1 MRTNQT
7 NSSDLMSK
15 ISIYNFNANKLNK
28 PVFISASIVIAI
40 LVLVTVL
47 FPTLMQQF
55 FTDLQK
61 NVIDTAG
68 WFYVLSV
75 AGIFV
80 AVVYLC
86 VSRHGAIKLGPDHA
100 QADYTQ
106 LTWLAMLFS
115 AGMGIG
121 LMFFGVAEPVMHYVA
136 PPTADPNS
144 IAATREALKMTFFH
158 WGLHGWAIYAVV
170 ALILAYFSFRHNLP
184 LTLRSAF
191 HPLIGD
197 KIYTWRGD
205 IIDAF
210 AVISTI
216 FGVTTSLG
224 FGVMQINSGLNYLFD
239 VEVSQ
244 TVQLLIVVFIIALA
258 LISVC
263 SGLDK
268 GIKRLS
274 QINMIMAVG
283 LLMFVLIAGPS
294 LFLLQALV
302 QNTGAYLSDLVH
314 NTFNLFAYQKTDW
327 LGGWTIFYW
336 AWWLSWSPFV
346 GMFIARISRGRT
358 IREFLIGVLFIP
370 SGFTFAWMTF
380 FGNSAIDLIHV
391 HGVTDLADAVAKDS
405 SIALFAF
412 LELLPFSQVVSFI
425 ALVMVIIFFVTSCD
439 SGAMVV
445 DMLASYGENNTPL
458 WQRFYW
464 TLGIGIVATILLL
477 NGGLAALQT
486 MSIVSALP
494 FTVVLIIAIYGMFTA
509 LNIESTKQ
517 QSMNLAM
524 TQQPTG
530 QTNNWKQRLATIVHF
545 PSKSVVLTFL
555 SRNVAPA
562 IKQVADEL
570 NTNQIATEVI
580 IESERVILTVS
591 HVDQPDFIYAVRART
606 HIQPDLLEDANEED
620 DEQMYYRAEVH
631 LAEGGQD
638 YDIMSWPEAA
648 IINDVVEQYQK
659 HVHFLHLLK

>member
-1 MRTNQT
+1 MCSNELMIKVSK
-7 NSSDLMSK
+7 NS
-15 ISIYNFNANKLNK
+15 FNANKLNRG
-28 PVFISASIVIAI
+28 VFFSASAVIFM
-40 LVLVTVL
+40 LVTITVM
-47 FPTLMQQF
+47 FPTDMEALF
-55 FTDLQK
+55 SDVQK
-61 NVIDTAG
+61 TLIDTAG

-75 AGIFV
+75 AGILV

-86 VSRHGAIKLGPDHA
+86 VSRHGHIKLGPDHA
-100 QADYTQ
+100 QADYSQ

-136 PPTADPNS
+136 PPTADPYS
-144 IAATREALKMTFFH
+144 VEATREALKMTFFH

-205 IIDAF
+205 IIDSF

-224 FGVMQINSGLNYLFD
+224 FGVMQINSGLNYLFGI
-239 VEVSQ
+239 EVSQ
-244 TVQLLIVVFIIALA
+244 TVQLFIIIFIICLA
-258 LISVC
+258 LVSVC

-274 QINMIMAVG
+274 QLNMIMAVA
-283 LLMFVLIAGPS
+283 LLLFVLVAGPS

-302 QNTGAYLSDLVH
+302 QNTGAYLSDIVH

-358 IREFLIGVLFIP
+358 IREFLIGVLLIP
-370 SGFTFAWMTF
+370 SGFTFAWMTI

-391 HGVTDLADAVAKDS
+391 QGMTDLADAVAADT

-412 LELLPFSQVVSFI
+412 LAHLPFSQIISFI
-425 ALVMVIIFFVTSCD
+425 GLVMVIIFFVTSCD

-445 DMLASYGENNTPL
+445 DMLASHGENNTPL

-464 TLGIGIVATILLL
+464 TVGIGVVATILLL

-509 LNIESTKQ
+509 LSIESTKQ
-517 QSMNLAM
+517 QSMNLAVM
-524 TQQPTG
+524 QSPSIKSDD
-530 QTNNWKQRLATIVHF
+530 WRQRLAIIVNF
-545 PSKSVVLTFL
+545 PSKSKVLQFL
-555 SRNVAPA
+555 AHNVGPA
-562 IKQVADEL
+562 LTKVANEL
-570 NTNQIATEVI
+570 NNNQIATDVLLDDDRI
-580 IESERVILTVS
+580 ILTVS

-606 HIQPDLLEDANEED
+606 HIQPDLLEDASDQDE
-620 DEQMYYRAEVH
+620 EQMYYRAEVH

-638 YDIMSWPEAA
+638 YDIMSWPETA

>member
-1 MRTNQT
+1 MCSNELMIKVSK
-7 NSSDLMSK
+7 NS
-15 ISIYNFNANKLNK
+15 FNANKLNRG
-28 PVFISASIVIAI
+28 VFFSASAVIFM
-40 LVLVTVL
+40 LVTITVMFPADMEAL
-47 FPTLMQQF
+47 FSDVQKTL
-55 FTDLQK
+55 
-61 NVIDTAG
+61 IDTAG

-75 AGIFV
+75 AGILV
-80 AVVYLC
+80 TVVYLC
-86 VSRHGAIKLGPDHA
+86 VSRHGHIKLGPDHA
-100 QADYTQ
+100 QADYSQ

-136 PPTADPNS
+136 PPTADPYS
-144 IAATREALKMTFFH
+144 VEATREALKMTFFH

-205 IIDAF
+205 IIDSF

-224 FGVMQINSGLNYLFD
+224 FGVMQINSGLNYLFGI
-239 VEVSQ
+239 EVSQ
-244 TVQLLIVVFIIALA
+244 TVQLFIIIFIICLA
-258 LISVC
+258 LVSVC

-274 QINMIMAVG
+274 QLNMIMAVA
-283 LLMFVLIAGPS
+283 LLLFVLVAGPS

-302 QNTGAYLSDLVH
+302 QNTGAYLSDIVH

-358 IREFLIGVLFIP
+358 IREFLIGVLLIP
-370 SGFTFAWMTF
+370 SGFTFAWMTI

-391 HGVTDLADAVAKDS
+391 QGMTDLADAVAADT

-412 LELLPFSQVVSFI
+412 LAHLPFSQIISFI
-425 ALVMVIIFFVTSCD
+425 GLVMVIIFFVTSCD

-445 DMLASYGENNTPL
+445 DMLASHGENNTPL

-464 TLGIGIVATILLL
+464 TVGIGVVATILLL

-509 LNIESTKQ
+509 LSIELTKQ
-517 QSMNLAM
+517 QSMNLAVM
-524 TQQPTG
+524 QSPSIKSDD
-530 QTNNWKQRLATIVHF
+530 WRQRLAIIVNF
-545 PSKSVVLTFL
+545 PSKSKVLQFL
-555 SRNVAPA
+555 AHNVGPA
-562 IKQVADEL
+562 LTKVANEL
-570 NTNQIATEVI
+570 NNNQIATDVLLDDDRI
-580 IESERVILTVS
+580 ILTVS

-606 HIQPDLLEDANEED
+606 HIQPDLLEDASDQDE
-620 DEQMYYRAEVH
+620 EQMYYRAEVH

-638 YDIMSWPEAA
+638 YDIMSWPETA

>member
-1 MRTNQT
+1 MCSNELMIKVSK
-7 NSSDLMSK
+7 NS
-15 ISIYNFNANKLNK
+15 FNANKLNRG
-28 PVFISASIVIAI
+28 VFFSASAVIFM
-40 LVLVTVL
+40 LVTITVM
-47 FPTLMQQF
+47 FPTDMEALF
-55 FTDLQK
+55 SEVQK
-61 NVIDTAG
+61 TLIDTAG

-75 AGIFV
+75 AGILV
-80 AVVYLC
+80 TVVYLC
-86 VSRHGAIKLGPDHA
+86 VSRHGHIKLGPDHA
-100 QADYTQ
+100 QADYSQ

-136 PPTADPNS
+136 PPTADPYS
-144 IAATREALKMTFFH
+144 VEATREALKMTFFH

-205 IIDAF
+205 IIDSF

-224 FGVMQINSGLNYLFD
+224 FGVMQINSGLNYLFGI
-239 VEVSQ
+239 EVSQ
-244 TVQLLIVVFIIALA
+244 TVQLFIIIFIICLA
-258 LISVC
+258 LLSVC

-274 QINMIMAVG
+274 QLNMIMAVA
-283 LLMFVLIAGPS
+283 LLLFVLVAGPS

-302 QNTGAYLSDLVH
+302 QNTGAYLSDIVH

-358 IREFLIGVLFIP
+358 IREFLIGVLLIP
-370 SGFTFAWMTF
+370 SGFTFAWMTI

-391 HGVTDLADAVAKDS
+391 QGMTDLADAVAADT

-412 LELLPFSQVVSFI
+412 LAHLPFSQIISFI
-425 ALVMVIIFFVTSCD
+425 GLVMVIIFFVTSCD

-445 DMLASYGENNTPL
+445 DMLASHGENNTPL

-464 TLGIGIVATILLL
+464 TVGIGVVATILLL

-509 LNIESTKQ
+509 LSIESTKQ
-517 QSMNLAM
+517 QSMNLAVM
-524 TQQPTG
+524 QSPSIKSDD
-530 QTNNWKQRLATIVHF
+530 WRQRLAIIVNF
-545 PSKSVVLTFL
+545 PSKSKVLQFL
-555 SRNVAPA
+555 AHNVGPA
-562 IKQVADEL
+562 LTKVANEL
-570 NTNQIATEVI
+570 NNNQIATDVLLDDDRI
-580 IESERVILTVS
+580 ILTVS

-606 HIQPDLLEDANEED
+606 HIQPDLLEDASDQDE
-620 DEQMYYRAEVH
+620 EQMYYRAEVH

-638 YDIMSWPEAA
+638 YDIMSWPETA

>member
-1 MRTNQT
+1 MCSNELINKMHV
-7 NSSDLMSK
+7 NS
-15 ISIYNFNANKLNK
+15 FNANKLNK
-28 PVFISASIVIAI
+28 GVFLSASAVIFALVAI
-40 LVLVTVL
+40 TVMFPADMEAL
-47 FPTLMQQF
+47 FN
-55 FTDLQK
+55 DLQK
-61 NVIDTAG
+61 TLIDTAG

-75 AGIFV
+75 AGILV

-86 VSRHGAIKLGPDHA
+86 VSRHGHIKLGPDHA
-100 QADYTQ
+100 QADYSQ

-136 PPTADPNS
+136 PPTADPYS
-144 IAATREALKMTFFH
+144 VEATREALKMTFFH

-184 LTLRSAF
+184 LTLRSAL

-205 IIDAF
+205 IIDSF

-224 FGVMQINSGLNYLFD
+224 FGVMQINSGLNYLFGI
-239 VEVSQ
+239 EVNQ
-244 TVQLLIVVFIIALA
+244 TVQILIVVFIIGLA

-274 QINMIMAVG
+274 QLNMIMAVA
-283 LLMFVLIAGPS
+283 LLLFVLVAGPS

-302 QNTGAYLSDLVH
+302 QNTGAYLSDIVH

-358 IREFLIGVLFIP
+358 IREFLIGVLLIP
-370 SGFTFAWMTF
+370 SGFTFAWMTI

-391 HGVTDLADAVAKDS
+391 QGVTDLADAVAADS

-412 LELLPFSQVVSFI
+412 LEHLPFSQVISFI
-425 ALVMVIIFFVTSCD
+425 GLVMVIIFFVTSCD

-445 DMLASYGENNTPL
+445 DMLASHGENNTPL

-464 TLGIGIVATILLL
+464 TVGIGVVSIILLL

-494 FTVVLIIAIYGMFTA
+494 FTMVLIIAIYGMFTA

-517 QSMNLAM
+517 QSMNLAVM
-524 TQQPTG
+524 QSPSIKTDD
-530 QTNNWKQRLATIVHF
+530 WRQRLAIIVNF
-545 PSKSVVLTFL
+545 PSKSNVLQFI
-555 SRNVAPA
+555 SQKVAPA
-562 IKQVADEL
+562 LTQVAAEL
-570 NTNQIATEVI
+570 NNNQIATDVLI
-580 IESERVILTVS
+580 DDDRTILTVS
-591 HVDQPDFIYAVRART
+591 HVDQPDFIYSVRART
-606 HIQPDLLEDANEED
+606 HIQPDLLENASDQDE
-620 DEQMYYRAEVH
+620 EQMYYRAEVH

-638 YDIMSWPEAA
+638 YDIMSWPETA
-648 IINDVVEQYQK
+648 IINDVIEQ
-659 HVHFLHLLK
+659 

>member
-1 MRTNQT
+1 MIKVSK
-7 NSSDLMSK
+7 NS
-15 ISIYNFNANKLNK
+15 FNANKLNRG
-28 PVFISASIVIAI
+28 VFFSASAVIFM
-40 LVLVTVL
+40 LVTITVM
-47 FPTLMQQF
+47 FPTDMEALF
-55 FTDLQK
+55 SDVQK
-61 NVIDTAG
+61 TLIDTAG

-75 AGIFV
+75 AGILV

-86 VSRHGAIKLGPDHA
+86 VSRHGHIKLGPDHA
-100 QADYTQ
+100 QADYSQ

-136 PPTADPNS
+136 PPTADPYS
-144 IAATREALKMTFFH
+144 VEATREALKMTFFH

-205 IIDAF
+205 IIDSF

-224 FGVMQINSGLNYLFD
+224 FGVMQINSGLNYLFGI
-239 VEVSQ
+239 EVSQ
-244 TVQLLIVVFIIALA
+244 TVQLFIIIFIICLA
-258 LISVC
+258 LVSVC

-274 QINMIMAVG
+274 QLNMIMAVA
-283 LLMFVLIAGPS
+283 LLLFVLVAGPS

-302 QNTGAYLSDLVH
+302 QNTGAYLSDIVH

-358 IREFLIGVLFIP
+358 IREFLIGVLLIP
-370 SGFTFAWMTF
+370 SGFTFAWMTI

-391 HGVTDLADAVAKDS
+391 QGMTDLADAVAADS

-412 LELLPFSQVVSFI
+412 LEHLPFSQIVSFI
-425 ALVMVIIFFVTSCD
+425 GLVMVIIFFVTSCD

-445 DMLASYGENNTPL
+445 DMLASHGENNTPL

-464 TLGIGIVATILLL
+464 TVGIGVVATILLL

-509 LNIESTKQ
+509 LSIESTKQ
-517 QSMNLAM
+517 QSMNLAVM
-524 TQQPTG
+524 QSPSIKSDD
-530 QTNNWKQRLATIVHF
+530 WRQRLAIIVNF
-545 PSKSVVLTFL
+545 PSKSKVLQFL
-555 SRNVAPA
+555 AHNVGPA
-562 IKQVADEL
+562 LTKVANEL
-570 NTNQIATEVI
+570 NNNQIATDVLLDDDRI
-580 IESERVILTVS
+580 ILTVS

-606 HIQPDLLEDANEED
+606 HIQPDLLEDASDQDE
-620 DEQMYYRAEVH
+620 EQMYYRAEVH

-638 YDIMSWPEAA
+638 YDIMSWPETA

>member
-1 MRTNQT
+1 MCSNELMIKVSK
-7 NSSDLMSK
+7 NS
-15 ISIYNFNANKLNK
+15 FNANKLNRG
-28 PVFISASIVIAI
+28 VFFSASAVIFM
-40 LVLVTVL
+40 LVTITVM
-47 FPTLMQQF
+47 FPTDMEALF
-55 FTDLQK
+55 SDVQK
-61 NVIDTAG
+61 TLIDTAG

-75 AGIFV
+75 AGILV

-86 VSRHGAIKLGPDHA
+86 VSRHGHIKLGPDHA
-100 QADYTQ
+100 QADYSQ

-136 PPTADPNS
+136 PPTADPYS
-144 IAATREALKMTFFH
+144 VEATREALKMTFFH

-205 IIDAF
+205 IIDSF

-224 FGVMQINSGLNYLFD
+224 FGVMQINSGLNYLFGI
-239 VEVSQ
+239 EVSQ
-244 TVQLLIVVFIIALA
+244 TVQLFIIIFIICLA
-258 LISVC
+258 LVSVC

-274 QINMIMAVG
+274 QLNMIMAVA
-283 LLMFVLIAGPS
+283 LLLFVLVAGPS

-302 QNTGAYLSDLVH
+302 QNTGAYLSDIVH

-358 IREFLIGVLFIP
+358 IREFLIGVLLIP
-370 SGFTFAWMTF
+370 SGFTFAWMTI

-391 HGVTDLADAVAKDS
+391 QGMTDLADAVAADS

-412 LELLPFSQVVSFI
+412 LAHLPFSQIISFI
-425 ALVMVIIFFVTSCD
+425 GLVMVIIFFVTSCD

-445 DMLASYGENNTPL
+445 DMLASHGENNTPL

-464 TLGIGIVATILLL
+464 TVGIGIVATILLL
-477 NGGLAALQT
+477 NSGLAALQT

-509 LNIESTKQ
+509 LSIESTKQ
-517 QSMNLAM
+517 QSMNLAVM
-524 TQQPTG
+524 QSPSIKSDD
-530 QTNNWKQRLATIVHF
+530 WRQRLAIIVNF
-545 PSKSVVLTFL
+545 PSKSKVLQFL
-555 SRNVAPA
+555 AHNVGPA
-562 IKQVADEL
+562 LTKVANEL
-570 NTNQIATEVI
+570 NNNQIATDVLLDDDRI
-580 IESERVILTVS
+580 ILTVS

-606 HIQPDLLEDANEED
+606 HIQPDLLEDASDQDE
-620 DEQMYYRAEVH
+620 EQMYYRAEVH

-638 YDIMSWPEAA
+638 YDIMSWPETA

>member
-1 MRTNQT
+1 MIKVSK
-7 NSSDLMSK
+7 NS
-15 ISIYNFNANKLNK
+15 FNANKLNRG
-28 PVFISASIVIAI
+28 VFFSASAVIFM
-40 LVLVTVL
+40 LVTITVM
-47 FPTLMQQF
+47 FPTDMEALF
-55 FTDLQK
+55 SEVQK
-61 NVIDTAG
+61 TLIDTAG

-75 AGIFV
+75 AGILV

-86 VSRHGAIKLGPDHA
+86 VSRHGHIKLGPDHA
-100 QADYTQ
+100 QADYSQ

-136 PPTADPNS
+136 PPTADPYS
-144 IAATREALKMTFFH
+144 VEATREALKMTFFH

-205 IIDAF
+205 IIDSF

-224 FGVMQINSGLNYLFD
+224 FGVMQINSGLNYLFGI
-239 VEVSQ
+239 EVSQ
-244 TVQLLIVVFIIALA
+244 TVQLFIIIFIICLA
-258 LISVC
+258 LVSVC

-274 QINMIMAVG
+274 QLNMIMAVA
-283 LLMFVLIAGPS
+283 LLLFVLVAGPS

-302 QNTGAYLSDLVH
+302 QNTGAYLSDIVH

-358 IREFLIGVLFIP
+358 IREFLIGVLLIP
-370 SGFTFAWMTF
+370 SGFTFAWMTI

-391 HGVTDLADAVAKDS
+391 QGMTDLADAVAADT

-412 LELLPFSQVVSFI
+412 LAHLPFSQIISFI
-425 ALVMVIIFFVTSCD
+425 GLVMVIIFFVTSCD

-445 DMLASYGENNTPL
+445 DMLASHGENNTPL

-464 TLGIGIVATILLL
+464 TVGIGVVATILLL

-509 LNIESTKQ
+509 LSIESTKQ
-517 QSMNLAM
+517 QSMNLAVM
-524 TQQPTG
+524 QSPSIKSDD
-530 QTNNWKQRLATIVHF
+530 WRQRLAIIVNF
-545 PSKSVVLTFL
+545 PSKSKVLQFL
-555 SRNVAPA
+555 AHNVGPA
-562 IKQVADEL
+562 LTKVANEL
-570 NTNQIATEVI
+570 NNNQIATDVLLDDDRI
-580 IESERVILTVS
+580 ILTVS

-606 HIQPDLLEDANEED
+606 HIQPDLLEDASDQDE
-620 DEQMYYRAEVH
+620 EQMYYRAEVH

-638 YDIMSWPEAA
+638 YDIMSWPETA

>member
-1 MRTNQT
+1 MCSNELMIKVSN
-7 NSSDLMSK
+7 NS
-15 ISIYNFNANKLNK
+15 FNANKLNRG
-28 PVFISASIVIAI
+28 VFFSASAVIFMLVAI
-40 LVLVTVL
+40 TVM
-47 FPTLMQQF
+47 FPTEMEALF
-55 FTDLQK
+55 SDVQK
-61 NVIDTAG
+61 TLIDTAG

-75 AGIFV
+75 AGILV

-86 VSRHGAIKLGPDHA
+86 VSRHGHIKLGPDHA
-100 QADYTQ
+100 QADYSQ

-136 PPTADPNS
+136 PPTADPYS
-144 IAATREALKMTFFH
+144 IEATREALKMTFFH

-205 IIDAF
+205 IIDSF

-224 FGVMQINSGLNYLFD
+224 FGVMQINSGLNYLFGI
-239 VEVSQ
+239 EVSQ
-244 TVQLLIVVFIIALA
+244 TVQLSIITFIICLA
-258 LISVC
+258 LVSVC

-274 QINMIMAVG
+274 QLNMIMAVA
-283 LLMFVLIAGPS
+283 LLLFVLVAGPS

-302 QNTGAYLSDLVH
+302 QNTGAYLSDIVH

-358 IREFLIGVLFIP
+358 IREFLIGVLLIP
-370 SGFTFAWMTF
+370 SGFTFAWMTI

-391 HGVTDLADAVAKDS
+391 QGMTDLADAVAADS

-412 LELLPFSQVVSFI
+412 LEHLPFSQIISFI
-425 ALVMVIIFFVTSCD
+425 GLVMVIIFFVTSCD

-445 DMLASYGENNTPL
+445 DMLASHGENNTPL

-464 TLGIGIVATILLL
+464 TVGIGVVATILLL

-509 LNIESTKQ
+509 LSIESTKQ
-517 QSMNLAM
+517 QSMNVAVM
-524 TQQPTG
+524 QSPSIKSDD
-530 QTNNWKQRLATIVHF
+530 WRQRLAIIVNF
-545 PSKSVVLTFL
+545 PSKSKVLQFL
-555 SRNVAPA
+555 AHNVGPA
-562 IKQVADEL
+562 LTKVANEL
-570 NTNQIATEVI
+570 NNNQIATDVLLDDDRI
-580 IESERVILTVS
+580 ILTVS

-606 HIQPDLLEDANEED
+606 HIQPDLLEDASDQDE
-620 DEQMYYRAEVH
+620 EQMYYRAEVH

-638 YDIMSWPEAA
+638 YDIMSWPETA

>member
-1 MRTNQT
+1 MIKVSK
-7 NSSDLMSK
+7 NS
-15 ISIYNFNANKLNK
+15 FNANKLNRG
-28 PVFISASIVIAI
+28 VFFSASAVIFM
-40 LVLVTVL
+40 LVTITVM
-47 FPTLMQQF
+47 FPTDMEALF
-55 FTDLQK
+55 SNVQK
-61 NVIDTAG
+61 TLIDTAG

-75 AGIFV
+75 AGILV

-86 VSRHGAIKLGPDHA
+86 VSRHGHIKLGPDHA
-100 QADYTQ
+100 QADYSQ

-136 PPTADPNS
+136 PPTADPYS
-144 IAATREALKMTFFH
+144 VEAMREALKMTFFH

-205 IIDAF
+205 IIDSF

-224 FGVMQINSGLNYLFD
+224 FGVMQINSGLNYLFGI
-239 VEVSQ
+239 EVSQ
-244 TVQLLIVVFIIALA
+244 TVQLFIIIFIICLA
-258 LISVC
+258 LVSVC

-274 QINMIMAVG
+274 QLNMIMAVA
-283 LLMFVLIAGPS
+283 LLLFVLVAGPS

-302 QNTGAYLSDLVH
+302 QNTGAYLSDIVH

-358 IREFLIGVLFIP
+358 IREFLIGVLLIP
-370 SGFTFAWMTF
+370 SGFTFAWMTI

-391 HGVTDLADAVAKDS
+391 QGMTDLADAVAADS

-412 LELLPFSQVVSFI
+412 LEHLPFSQIISFI
-425 ALVMVIIFFVTSCD
+425 GLVMVIIFFVTSCD

-445 DMLASYGENNTPL
+445 DMLASHGENNTPL

-464 TLGIGIVATILLL
+464 TVGIGVVATILLL

-509 LNIESTKQ
+509 LSIESTKQ
-517 QSMNLAM
+517 QSMNLAVM
-524 TQQPTG
+524 QSPSIKSDD
-530 QTNNWKQRLATIVHF
+530 WRQRLAIIVNF
-545 PSKSVVLTFL
+545 PSKSKVLQFL
-555 SRNVAPA
+555 AHNVGPA
-562 IKQVADEL
+562 LTKVANEL
-570 NTNQIATEVI
+570 NNNQIATDVLLDDDRI
-580 IESERVILTVS
+580 ILTVS

-606 HIQPDLLEDANEED
+606 HIQPDLLEDASDQDE
-620 DEQMYYRAEVH
+620 EQMYYRAEVH

-638 YDIMSWPEAA
+638 YDIMSWPETA

>member
-1 MRTNQT
+1 MIKVSK
-7 NSSDLMSK
+7 NS
-15 ISIYNFNANKLNK
+15 FNSNKLNRG
-28 PVFISASIVIAI
+28 VFFSASAVIFM
-40 LVLVTVL
+40 LVTITVM
-47 FPTLMQQF
+47 FPTDMEALF
-55 FTDLQK
+55 SDVQK
-61 NVIDTAG
+61 TLIDTAG

-75 AGIFV
+75 AGILV

-86 VSRHGAIKLGPDHA
+86 VSRHGHIKLGPDHA
-100 QADYTQ
+100 QADYSQ

-136 PPTADPNS
+136 PPTADPYS
-144 IAATREALKMTFFH
+144 VEATREALKMTFFH

-205 IIDAF
+205 IIDSF

-224 FGVMQINSGLNYLFD
+224 FGVMQINSGLNYLFGI
-239 VEVSQ
+239 EVSQ
-244 TVQLLIVVFIIALA
+244 TVQLFIIIFIICLA
-258 LISVC
+258 LVSVC

-274 QINMIMAVG
+274 QLNMIMAVA
-283 LLMFVLIAGPS
+283 LLVFVLVAGPS

-302 QNTGAYLSDLVH
+302 QNTGAYLSDIVH

-358 IREFLIGVLFIP
+358 IREFLIGVLLIP
-370 SGFTFAWMTF
+370 SGFTFAWMTI

-391 HGVTDLADAVAKDS
+391 QGMTDLADAVAADS

-412 LELLPFSQVVSFI
+412 LEHLPFSQIISFI
-425 ALVMVIIFFVTSCD
+425 GLVMVIIFFVTSCD

-445 DMLASYGENNTPL
+445 DMLASHGENNTPL

-464 TLGIGIVATILLL
+464 TVGIGVVATILLL

-509 LNIESTKQ
+509 LSIESTKQ
-517 QSMNLAM
+517 QSMNLAVM
-524 TQQPTG
+524 QSPSIKSDD
-530 QTNNWKQRLATIVHF
+530 WRQRLAIIVNF
-545 PSKSVVLTFL
+545 PSKSKVLQFL
-555 SRNVAPA
+555 AHNVGPA
-562 IKQVADEL
+562 LTKVANEL
-570 NTNQIATEVI
+570 NNNQIATDVLLDDDRI
-580 IESERVILTVS
+580 ILTVS

-606 HIQPDLLEDANEED
+606 HIQPDLLEDASDQDE
-620 DEQMYYRAEVH
+620 EQMYYRAEVH

-638 YDIMSWPEAA
+638 YDIMSWPETA

>member
-1 MRTNQT
+1 MI
-7 NSSDLMSK
+7 K
-15 ISIYNFNANKLNK
+15 IPAINFNANKLN
-28 PVFISASIVIAI
+28 PGVFVSASLVILL
-40 LVLVTVL
+40 LVGITVL
-47 FPTLMQQF
+47 FPEYMETLFSEVQQ
-55 FTDLQK
+55 TLI
-61 NVIDTAG
+61 NTAG

-75 AGIFV
+75 AGILV

-86 VSRHGAIKLGPDHA
+86 ASRHGHIKLGPDHA
-100 QADYTQ
+100 EADYSQ
-106 LTWLAMLFS
+106 LSWLAMLFS

-136 PPTADPNS
+136 PPTADPYS
-144 IAATREALKMTFFH
+144 VEATREALKMTFFH

-184 LTLRSAF
+184 LTLRSAL

-239 VEVSQ
+239 VEVNQ
-244 TVQLLIVVFIIALA
+244 NVQLMIIVFIIAMA

-274 QINMIMAVG
+274 QLNMIMAVG
-283 LLMFVLIAGPS
+283 LLFFVLIAGPS

-302 QNTGAYLSDLVH
+302 QNTGAYLSDIVH

-336 AWWLSWSPFV
+336 AWWLAWSPFV

-358 IREFLIGVLFIP
+358 IREFLIGVLLIP

-391 HGVTDLADAVAKDS
+391 QGVTQLADTVAADS
-405 SIALFAF
+405 SLALFAF
-412 LELLPFSQVVSFI
+412 LENLPMTQVISFI
-425 ALVMVIIFFVTSCD
+425 GLIMVIIFFVTSCD

-445 DMLASYGENNTPL
+445 DMLSSYGENNTPL

-464 TLGIGIVATILLL
+464 TLGIGVVATILLL
-477 NGGLAALQT
+477 NGGLSALQT

-494 FTVVLIIAIYGMFTA
+494 FTVVLIVAIYGMFTA
-509 LNIESTKQ
+509 LRIESTKQ
-517 QSMNLAM
+517 QSMSIGM
-524 TQQPTG
+524 QSPTTTSG
-530 QTNNWKQRLATIVHF
+530 DWRERLATIVDF
-545 PSKSVVLTFL
+545 PSKTKVLSFL
-555 SRNVAPA
+555 VKNVAPA
-562 IKQVADEL
+562 LKQVSKEL
-570 NTNQIATEVI
+570 NNNQIATAVTTETD
-580 IESERVILTVS
+580 RVVLTVS

-606 HIQPDLLEDANEED
+606 HLQPDLLEEGCEQDEE
-620 DEQMYYRAEVH
+620 QSYYRAEVH

-638 YDIMSWPEAA
+638 YDIMSWSEDC

>member
-1 MRTNQT
+1 MIKVSK
-7 NSSDLMSK
+7 NS
-15 ISIYNFNANKLNK
+15 FNANKLNRG
-28 PVFISASIVIAI
+28 VFFSASAVIFM
-40 LVLVTVL
+40 LVTITVM
-47 FPTLMQQF
+47 FPTDMEALF
-55 FTDLQK
+55 SNVQK
-61 NVIDTAG
+61 TLIDTAG

-75 AGIFV
+75 AGILV

-86 VSRHGAIKLGPDHA
+86 VSRHGHIKLGPDHA
-100 QADYTQ
+100 QADYSQ

-136 PPTADPNS
+136 PPTAEPYS
-144 IAATREALKMTFFH
+144 VEATREALKMTFFH

-205 IIDAF
+205 IIDSF

-224 FGVMQINSGLNYLFD
+224 FGVMQINSGLNYLFGI
-239 VEVSQ
+239 EVSQ
-244 TVQLLIVVFIIALA
+244 TVQLFIIIFIICLA
-258 LISVC
+258 LVSVC

-274 QINMIMAVG
+274 QLNMIMAVA
-283 LLMFVLIAGPS
+283 LLLFVLVAGPS

-302 QNTGAYLSDLVH
+302 QNTGAYLSDIVH

-358 IREFLIGVLFIP
+358 IREFLIGVLLIP
-370 SGFTFAWMTF
+370 SGFTFAWMTI

-391 HGVTDLADAVAKDS
+391 QGMTDLADAVAADS

-412 LELLPFSQVVSFI
+412 LEHLPFSQIISFI
-425 ALVMVIIFFVTSCD
+425 GLVMVIIFFVTSCD

-445 DMLASYGENNTPL
+445 DMLASHGENNTPL

-464 TLGIGIVATILLL
+464 TVGIGVVATILLL

-509 LNIESTKQ
+509 LSIESTKQ
-517 QSMNLAM
+517 QSMNLAVM
-524 TQQPTG
+524 QSPSIKSDD
-530 QTNNWKQRLATIVHF
+530 WRQRLAIIVNF
-545 PSKSVVLTFL
+545 PSKSKVLQFL
-555 SRNVAPA
+555 AHNVGPA
-562 IKQVADEL
+562 LTKVANEL
-570 NTNQIATEVI
+570 NNNQIATDVLLDDDRI
-580 IESERVILTVS
+580 ILTVS

-606 HIQPDLLEDANEED
+606 HIQPDLLEDASDQDE
-620 DEQMYYRAEVH
+620 EQMYYRAEVH

-638 YDIMSWPEAA
+638 YDIMSWPETA

>member
-1 MRTNQT
+1 MIKI
-7 NSSDLMSK
+7 SK
-15 ISIYNFNANKLNK
+15 ISFNANKLNRG
-28 PVFISASIVIAI
+28 VFASASLVIFL
-40 LVLVTVL
+40 LVGITVL
-47 FPTLMQQF
+47 FPKYMEALFGELQQM
-55 FTDLQK
+55 LI
-61 NVIDTAG
+61 NTAG

-75 AGIFV
+75 AGILV

-86 VSRHGAIKLGPDHA
+86 VSRHGHIKLGPDHA
-100 QADYTQ
+100 EADYSQ
-106 LTWLAMLFS
+106 LSWLAMLFS

-136 PPTADPNS
+136 PPTADPYS
-144 IAATREALKMTFFH
+144 VEATREALKMTFFH

-197 KIYTWRGD
+197 KIHTWRGD
-205 IIDAF
+205 IIDTF

-239 VEVSQ
+239 IEVAQS
-244 TVQLLIVVFIIALA
+244 VQLMIIVFIIALA

-274 QINMIMAVG
+274 QLNMLMAVG
-283 LLMFVLIAGPS
+283 LLLFVLIAGPS
-294 LFLLQALV
+294 IFLLQALV
-302 QNTGAYLSDLVH
+302 QNTGAYLSDIVH

-336 AWWLSWSPFV
+336 AWWLAWSPFV

-391 HGVTDLADAVAKDS
+391 QGVSQLADTVATDS
-405 SIALFAF
+405 SLALFAF
-412 LELLPFSQVVSFI
+412 LESLPFSQIVSFI
-425 ALVMVIIFFVTSCD
+425 GLIMVIIFFVTSCD

-445 DMLASYGENNTPL
+445 DMLSSYGENNTPL

-464 TLGIGIVATILLL
+464 TLGIGVVATILLL
-477 NGGLAALQT
+477 NGGLSALQT

-494 FTVVLIIAIYGMFTA
+494 FTVVLIVAIYGMFTA
-509 LNIESTKQ
+509 LRIESTKQ
-517 QSMNLAM
+517 QSMNVAM
-524 TQQPTG
+524 QSPTTSSG
-530 QTNNWKQRLATIVHF
+530 DWRQRLATIVNF
-545 PSKSVVLTFL
+545 PSKSKVLLFL
-555 SRNVAPA
+555 NKKVEPA
-562 IKQVADEL
+562 LKQVSREL
-570 NTNQIATEVI
+570 NNNHIATAITTETDRI
-580 IESERVILTVS
+580 IMTVS

-606 HIQPDLLEDANEED
+606 HLQPDLLEENGEQQDEE
-620 DEQMYYRAEVH
+620 QSYYRAEVH
-631 LAEGGQD
+631 LAEGGQG
-638 YDIMSWPEAA
+638 YDIMSWSEDC